1 MSYRLVAYETAD
13 ADIAEAYDWYE
24 QKKKGLGDDFL
35 LSLAECCKRIF
46 DFPFAHFHLPRSI
59 TNFSFVCYENFNSKG

>member
-1 MSYRLVAYETAD
+1 MSYRLVAHETAD

-46 DFPFAHFHLPRSI
+46 DFPFAHPINTSI
-59 TNFSFVCYENFNSKG
+59 SDKQF